1 LSTNG
6 SDSLECKVEHYLKG
20 RGYRALLTPPHCPD
34 LQPIEH
40 YWTIGKIGLGSGL
53 KKEEI

>member
-1 LSTNG
+1 LTTNG

-40 YWTIGKIGLGSGL
+40 CWTIGKIGLHSGL